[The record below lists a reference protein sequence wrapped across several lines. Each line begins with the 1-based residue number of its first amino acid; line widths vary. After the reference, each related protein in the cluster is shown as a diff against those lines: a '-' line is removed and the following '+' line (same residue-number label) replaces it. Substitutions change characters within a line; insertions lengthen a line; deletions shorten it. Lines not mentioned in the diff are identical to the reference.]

1 MIRFIP
7 VLHVVSLL
15 LLIISFFMLA
25 PLGIAIY
32 NGDMISVRAFGFTI
46 AFTVVFCL
54 LVWWLTRSKNSLKQQ
69 LRTREGFLMVAA
81 SWITASAVGAVPF
94 VLSGTI
100 PSYTDAF
107 FETISGFTT
116 TGASILTAIETIPRS
131 VLFWRSL
138 THWLGGMGIVVLTVA
153 ILPFLGVGGV
163 QLVRMESPGPTLDK
177 IAPRITQT
185 AKILWFLY
193 LGFTALET
201 VLLMAGGMSLF
212 DALTHTFGTLAT
224 GGFSSRDGSVGAYNS
239 GFIDWVIIAFMMVAG
254 TSFALFYKL
263 LRGNLRDIFR
273 NTEFRVYVLIITSS
287 VLIITLTLLKV
298 YGDFGKSLR
307 YAGFQAV
314 SIVTTTGFV
323 TADFDMWP
331 MGAKG
336 VLLLLMFVGGCSG
349 STGGGPKVIRVVTLI
364 KTALKEMRYMSRPRG
379 IFRVHINGEPVK
391 KDFLYSVSGFFV
403 LYLLCLLFVTVVVS
417 IFGAADI
424 ATAFSTALVT
434 VGNIGPGFGSIGPT
448 MNYAFYPPLVKWV
461 LSFAMLVG
469 RLEVYTVLILLT
481 PSFWRRT

>member
-1 MIRFIP
+1 MIRLIP

-15 LLIISFFMLA
+15 LLIVSFFMLA
-25 PLGIAIY
+25 PMGIAIY
-32 NGDMISVRAFGFTI
+32 NGDMASTRGFGLTI
-46 AFTVVFCL
+46 ALTAIVCSL
-54 LVWWLTRSKNSLKQQ
+54 LWFLTKPRNGLGHQ

-81 SWITASAVGAVPF
+81 SWIAVSAVGALPF
-94 VLSGTI
+94 VLSKAI

-116 TGASILTAIETIPRS
+116 TGASILTEIENVPRS
-131 VLFWRSL
+131 ILFWRSL

-163 QLVRMESPGPTLDK
+163 QLVRAESPGPTLDK
-177 IAPRITQT
+177 MAPKITQT
-185 AKILWFLY
+185 AKILWILY
-193 LGFTALET
+193 LGFTVLET
-201 VLLMAGGMSLF
+201 ALLMVGGMSLF

-224 GGFSSRDGSVGAYNS
+224 GGFSPRNASVGAYNS
-239 GFIDWVIIAFMMVAG
+239 GFIDGVIIAFMIVAG
-254 TSFALFYKL
+254 VNFGLFYKL
-263 LRGNLRDIFR
+263 LRGNLRDIAR
-273 NTEFRVYVLIITSS
+273 NTEFKTYVLIILCS
-287 VLIITLTLLKV
+287 VLIITLALLKV
-298 YGDFGKSLR
+298 YGDFSEALR

-314 SIVTTTGFV
+314 SIITTTGFA
-323 TADFDMWP
+323 TTDFDMWP
-331 MGAKG
+331 MAAKG

-349 STGGGPKVIRVVTLI
+349 STGGGPKVIRVVTLL
-364 KTALKEMRYMSRPRG
+364 KLALKEMRYMSRPRG

-403 LYLLCLLFVTVVVS
+403 LYLLCLLSVTAVVS
-417 IFGAADI
+417 IFGVADI

-448 MNYAFYPPLVKWV
+448 MNYAFYHPFVKWV
-461 LSFAMLVG
+461 LSAAMLVG

-481 PSFWRRT
+481 PTFWRRS

>member
-32 NGDMISVRAFGFTI
+32 NDNMASTRAFGITI
-46 AFTVVFCL
+46 VCTVVFCSL
-54 LVWWLTRSKNSLKQQ
+54 LWWLTRSKNGLRHQ
-69 LRTREGFLMVAA
+69 LRTREGFLMVTA
-81 SWITASAVGAVPF
+81 SWIAVSAVGAIPF
-94 VLSGTI
+94 VLSGAIT
-100 PSYTDAF
+100 SYTDAF

-116 TGASILTAIETIPRS
+116 TGASVLTAIETAPKSI
-131 VLFWRSL
+131 LFWRSL

-163 QLVRMESPGPTLDK
+163 QLVRAESPGPTLDK

-193 LGFTALET
+193 LGFTVLET
-201 VLLMAGGMSLF
+201 VLLMAGGMNLF

-224 GGFSSRDGSVGAYNS
+224 GGFSTRDASVGAYNS
-239 GFIDWVIIAFMMVAG
+239 GFIDWVIIAFMIIAG
-254 TSFALFYKL
+254 TNFALFYKL
-263 LRGNLRDIFR
+263 SRGNLRDIFR
-273 NTEFRVYVLIITSS
+273 NTEFKTYVLVIISS
-287 VLIITLTLLKV
+287 VLIITLVLLKV

-314 SIVTTTGFV
+314 SIITTTGFA

-331 MGAKG
+331 MAAKG

-349 STGGGPKVIRVVTLI
+349 STGGGPKVIRVVTLV
-364 KTALKEMRYMSRPRG
+364 KLALKEMRYMSRPRG
-379 IFRVHINGEPVK
+379 IFRVHINGEPIK
-391 KDFLYSVSGFFV
+391 KNFLYSVSGFFV

-417 IFGAADI
+417 IFGAGDI
-424 ATAFSTALVT
+424 TTAFSTALVT
-434 VGNIGPGFGSIGPT
+434 VGNIGPGFASIGPT
-448 MNYAFYPPLVKWV
+448 MNYAFYPPFVKWV
-461 LSFAMLVG
+461 LSVAMLAG

-481 PSFWRRT
+481 PSFWRRA

>member
-1 MIRFIP
+1 MIRFVP

-32 NGDMISVRAFGFTI
+32 NGNPASARAFGFTI
-46 AFTVVFCL
+46 AFTAILCSL
-54 LVWWLTRSKNSLKQQ
+54 LWWLTRPKNGLGRQ
-69 LRTREGFLMVAA
+69 LRTREGFLLVTA
-81 SWITASAVGAVPF
+81 SWISASAVGAVPF

-100 PSYTDAF
+100 SSYTDAF

-116 TGASILTAIETIPRS
+116 TGASVLTAIETLPRS

-163 QLVRMESPGPTLDK
+163 QLVRAESPGPTLDK
-177 IAPRITQT
+177 MAPKITQT
-185 AKILWFLY
+185 AKILWFIY
-193 LGFTALET
+193 LGFTVLET

-224 GGFSSRDGSVGAYNS
+224 GGFSPRDASVGAYNS
-239 GFIDWVIIAFMMVAG
+239 SFIDWVIIAFMIIAG
-254 TSFALFYKL
+254 INFGVFYKL
-263 LRGNLRDIFR
+263 LRGDLRDIAR
-273 NTEFRVYVLIITSS
+273 NTEFKTYVLIIVTSA
-287 VLIITLTLLKV
+287 LIITLVLLKV

-314 SIVTTTGFV
+314 SIITTTGFA

-331 MGAKG
+331 MAAKG

-349 STGGGPKVIRVVTLI
+349 STGGGPKVIRVVTLVRL
-364 KTALKEMRYMSRPRG
+364 ALKEMRYMSRPRG

-391 KDFLYSVSGFFV
+391 KNLLYSVSGFFV
-403 LYLLCLLFVTVVVS
+403 LYLLCLLFVTAIVS
-417 IFGAADI
+417 FFEAADI
-424 ATAFSTALVT
+424 ATAFSTALAT
-434 VGNIGPGFGSIGPT
+434 VGNIGPGFGLIGPT
-448 MNYAFYPPLVKWV
+448 MNYAFYHPVVKWV
-461 LSFAMLVG
+461 LSVAMLAG

-481 PSFWRRT
+481 PSFWRRA